1 MRHTIIPR
9 DQAAANLSI
18 SREVLIRYEARGL
31 VRLVREGEVEGYDP
45 AEIRRLWT
53 IVSFQRDLGI
63 NLAGV
68 ETILRLRDRLEA
80 VSLQMHRFS
89 IDLRQ
94 ALDDVEAVSDD
105 AEDAADAP

>member
-18 SREVLIRYEARGL
+18 STDVLIRYEARGL
-31 VRLVREGEVEGYDP
+31 VRLVREGEVEGYEP
-45 AEIRRLWT
+45 GEIRRLWT

-89 IDLRQ
+89 VDLRE
-94 ALDDVEAVSDD
+94 ALDDEKAQAD
-105 AEDAADAP
+105 AEGEAADAP